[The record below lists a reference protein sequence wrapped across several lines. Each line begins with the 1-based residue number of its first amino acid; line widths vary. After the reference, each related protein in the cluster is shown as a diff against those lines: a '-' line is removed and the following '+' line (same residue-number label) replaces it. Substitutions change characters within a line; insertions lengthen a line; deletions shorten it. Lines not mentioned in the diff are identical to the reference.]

1 MSKWNFD
8 GIYIVAESDGNEVLF
23 SNLHEVAEER
33 SNRSR

>member
-23 SNLHEVAEER
+23 SKLREER